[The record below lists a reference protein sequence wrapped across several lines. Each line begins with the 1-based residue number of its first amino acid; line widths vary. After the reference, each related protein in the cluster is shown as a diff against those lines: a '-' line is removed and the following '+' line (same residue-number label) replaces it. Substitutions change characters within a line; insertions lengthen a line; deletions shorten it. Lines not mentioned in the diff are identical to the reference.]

1 MTDRVAHAAFAGLER
16 VRGSVGAGAH
26 ARNRAAGDGRRDQPA
41 TRLGRPRGRR
51 AGGHVMQGSAWAEHR
66 RAQGAD
72 PRFVTFSDGR
82 VALVVLRRQRLAPGL
97 VATCRRGPTPAG
109 LSGTEL
115 AGHVAV
121 LGDAL
126 RDLGARELFV
136 DPELDA
142 DRDTTP
148 PWTRWAPGAAE
159 FQPSIHVMRL
169 TFPPDATEETVFG
182 SIQKATR
189 QRIRAAE
196 RVGTTVRLDVAGERL
211 DEFGEVLVERADALG
226 IAMRPSAAISRRGG
240 GSWRRGRPVC
250 WWPSTRACWLVACCC
265 SSRAACTRPPTPP
278 TMRRSGTPA
287 RHHAPGALDG
297 HPRRAGRGRPRRG
310 AGWGGPARPSGAAR
324 PHDPNRGLYVHKASF
339 GATWVVRTPA
349 RRLVLRPGAVRLADA
364 RDELVGVGRRATRAI
379 PGLQR

>member
-1 MTDRVAHAAFAGLER
+1 
-16 VRGSVGAGAH
+16 
-26 ARNRAAGDGRRDQPA
+26 
-41 TRLGRPRGRR
+41 
-51 AGGHVMQGSAWAEHR
+51 
-66 RAQGAD
+66 
-72 PRFVTFSDGR
+72 

-142 DRDTTP
+142 DEGYD
-148 PWTRWAPGAAE
+148 AAMDALGARRTAE

-226 IAMRPSAAISRRGG
+226 IAMRPERGYLAA
-240 GSWRRGRPVC
+240 WRRLMAAGQARL
-250 WWPSTRACWLVACCC
+250 LVAEHEGVLAGGLLLFLQGGMH
-265 SSRAACTRPPTPP
+265 STAYSADHAALRHSLPGTMHLVRWTVIRDALAEGVRAVELGGVDLPGHREPP
-278 TMRRSGTPA
+278 G
-287 RHHAPGALDG
+287 
-297 HPRRAGRGRPRRG
+297 
-310 AGWGGPARPSGAAR
+310 